1 VGLLHLFERDVRQ
14 FAAKGAWATHATTES
29 LPPVS
34 RSAWRT
40 QPLDLFPDPATV
52 DCLA

>member
-14 FAAKGAWATHATTES
+14 FAKGAWATHATTES

-40 QPLDLFPDPATV
+40 QPLDLFQIPRRSIA
-52 DCLA
+52 